1 MLDTHKVN
9 QDVVLGYWDQVL
21 NTEPADLQA
30 WIDAKA
36 AGIRIP
42 CLAVFGRPATD
53 GERERLGR
61 LPDAQIEEWAGRRPF
76 RPPRRS
82 RAIRD
87 QAPHL
92 RPALRP
98 GGLTMPTT
106 QSQRPSTRTG
116 CMHAIR
122 GRHAY
127 DGESFFS
134 AGATVL
140 VEDGLI
146 IGVEPYG
153 FQVPR
158 DCLVTGHEGT
168 LLPGLIDAHTHLVAD
183 RGASALDRVAGYSA
197 QEIDE
202 VISRALRDQLLA
214 GVTTVRDLGDRRYCV
229 LDRRDR
235 QQSTPAIEPTIVA
248 SGPPV
253 TSKGGHCHYMGGE
266 VSGTD
271 EIIGAV
277 AERVERGAD
286 IIKVM
291 ASGGVNTPGTDVM
304 RPQFTTGELQLIVER
319 AHAAGVA
326 VTAHAHGT
334 PAVEQAVA
342 VGVDGIEHC
351 SCVTDRGFGQVSEE
365 TVVTLARSR
374 IAVCPT
380 IGVDA
385 QLMKAPPPAIRTMM
399 ARMAMTAEH
408 MLQARWDFVGR
419 LHRAGVH
426 LGIGG
431 RLGHR
436 ACQAARR
443 APACRV

>member
-1 MLDTHKVN
+1 MPT
-9 QDVVLGYWDQVL
+9 
-21 NTEPADLQA
+21 TEGQRPS
-30 WIDAKA
+30 WTT
-36 AGIRIP
+36 
-42 CLAVFGRPATD
+42 GRM
-53 GERERLGR
+53 
-61 LPDAQIEEWAGRRPF
+61 
-76 RPPRRS
+76 
-82 RAIRD
+82 RAIR
-87 QAPHL
+87 A
-92 RPALRP
+92 
-98 GGLTMPTT
+98 
-106 QSQRPSTRTG
+106 
-116 CMHAIR
+116 
-122 GRHAY
+122 RHAY
-127 DGESFFS
+127 DGESFLR

-153 FQVPR
+153 FQVPG
-158 DCLVTGHEGT
+158 DCQVTGYEGT
-168 LLPGLIDAHTHLVAD
+168 LLPGLIDAHVHLVAD
-183 RGASALDRVAGYSA
+183 SGASALDRVAGYSA
-197 QEIDE
+197 GEIE
-202 VISRALRDQLLA
+202 AVISQALRDQLSA
-214 GVTTVRDLGDRRYCV
+214 GVTTVRDLGDRRFCV

-253 TSKGGHCHYMGGE
+253 TSKGGHCHYMAGE

-291 ASGGVNTPGTDVM
+291 ASGGANTPGTDVM
-304 RPQFTTGELQLIVER
+304 GTQFTTGELQLIVDR

-365 TVVTLARSR
+365 TLAALARSR

-385 QLMKAPPPAIRTMM
+385 QLMTAPPPAMKAMM
-399 ARMAMTAEH
+399 ARMGMTAEQ

-419 LHRAGVH
+419 LHRAGVR
-426 LGIGG
+426 LVSGVDSGIGPAKRHGALPHAVCELVTAGLSVTEALATATSGAAQACGVGARKG
-431 RLGHR
+431 RL
-436 ACQAARR
+436 
-443 APACRV
+443 APGYDADLLVVNGDLEIDVTALLRPRSVLLRSLPVSV